1 MYITDYHKSFVLCYA
16 LHYYPFV
23 EDHQVSIM
31 AYQVFDHN
39 GLVGQVGVE
48 PTAYLTCRIYSPV
61 QSPLCILTHIW
72 LRMLGSNQH

>member
-1 MYITDYHKSFVLCYA
+1 MYLTDYHKSFVLCYV

-39 GLVGQVGVE
+39 GLVGRPGLE
-48 PTAYLTCRIYSPV
+48 PGEVKLPVLQTGPLPATVYRPIY
-61 QSPLCILTHIW
+61 
-72 LRMLGSNQH
+72 G

>member
-31 AYQVFDHN
+31 AYQVRSLVNYASLAAVTPDTVVGRV
-39 GLVGQVGVE
+39 GLE
-48 PTAYLTCRIYSPV
+48 PTVYLT
-61 QSPLCILTHIW
+61 
-72 LRMLGSNQH
+72 